1 MKNVKYNFE
10 DYTIVSGGQTGADI
24 AGLQAARSLKFKTGG
39 WAPKDWETTD
49 GNKEAELRKYGLTE
63 HAGGYRPRTI
73 QNVKDSDITVIV
85 SRKWNS
91 PGTILTMNACKRAS
105 KPFIALREDGS
116 VYLVDRLPELQVAIN
131 KASKVKNDDD
141 MDMTERTLTE
151 IAKTLVEYQ
160 TINVAGNAENNA
172 PGIEDKAYNLFYE
185 IFWRMNQII
194 NQ

>member
-1 MKNVKYNFE
+1 MKHLKYNFE

-24 AGLQAARSLKFKTGG
+24 AGLQAARSFNFKTGG
-39 WAPKDWETTD
+39 WAPKNWQTED
-49 GNKEAELRKYGLTE
+49 GNKESELRNYGLKE
-63 HAGGYRPRTI
+63 HTGGYRPRTI

-116 VYLVDRLPELQVAIN
+116 VYLIHNLPKLQNSIN
-131 KASKVKNDDD
+131 KSSKIKNDDD
-141 MDMTERTLTE
+141 MDMIERGITE
-151 IAKTLVEYQ
+151 IAQTLSEYQ

-172 PGIEDKAYNLFYE
+172 PGIENKAYNLFYE
-185 IFWRMNQII
+185 IFSKLKTLIR
-194 NQ
+194 